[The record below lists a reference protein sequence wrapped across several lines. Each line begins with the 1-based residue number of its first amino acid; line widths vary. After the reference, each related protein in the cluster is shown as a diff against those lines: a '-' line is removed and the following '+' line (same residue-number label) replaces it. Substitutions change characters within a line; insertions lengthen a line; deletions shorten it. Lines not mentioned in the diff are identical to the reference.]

1 MSHANEIA
9 FGSHES
15 PDLEGVKRF
24 HLLRYYLGFS
34 LALITALTLVVAF
47 LLMNTAERVFADR
60 SAADG
65 AQDVGHVAL
74 LFYDAIWVP
83 AVQENPDV
91 ELSDVL
97 QSESLSAFVRRAT
110 FGFDIVSLKV
120 ADPAG
125 NVLWSF
131 EPYGPGAQVQSP
143 DAFADVIEKGT
154 YSSVLIQDDVSVMG
168 DTNPLDIVRVHY
180 PLRDTSLAAP
190 EEGVVIGV
198 LQIDQDVTSEL
209 AANRQQTLF
218 FTVATS
224 FGVGVGLFLLLLIL
238 VLRGDKAIARIHREM
253 LSQNQR
259 LRESQ
264 ELYRAV
270 VENANDG
277 IVIHTGS
284 RKEFVNDAYLT
295 IHGFDNREEAL
306 AESLGNIVLSED
318 RDIVVSTALARQRG
332 EAVPDVYEY
341 RVRRTDG
348 EVRTVQVA
356 GVRIVYQGAPASLAL
371 LRDVTD
377 FKRTEEA
384 LRQSE
389 RRFRTIFEFAPDG
402 IAIADAN
409 GRMISANR
417 TFHDMLGFDYETR
430 EIEGLTYR
438 EITHPDDF
446 EENRELFESMVAGAI
461 DHYEMEKR
469 YLRKDG
475 GLVWTRI
482 SVSRLPDVEE
492 GFRAAAMAEDIS
504 ERRRAEE
511 ARIRSEAQMRA
522 LVAAIPDMMFRI
534 RRDGTYLDFMPGENA
549 SPLVPPTVFIGK
561 NIHEMMPSDV
571 AENGM
576 RLITKALES
585 GESQQQEYQLTVDG
599 ETRDYESR
607 IVVTG
612 EDEVLAVVRDITE
625 SRQNEE
631 KLRETGRLASVGELA
646 AGVAHE
652 INNPLTGVIG
662 FSELIMNM
670 EGLPDQALTDL
681 GRIHSEAQRA
691 AKIVQNLLSFARR
704 HEPEMKMVNLQQVV
718 RNVLELKA
726 HEFRVNNVEVTHE
739 WSADF
744 PKIMADEHQLA
755 QVILN
760 IITNGEQSMSDTRDG
775 GYIRIRGT
783 ANEERVTIEIEDDG
797 PGIPSDNL
805 KKIFD
810 PFFTTKEVG
819 RGTGLG
825 LSICYG
831 LINQHGGVLS
841 VDSTE
846 GEGTTFTIE
855 LPIGQPE
862 PVEVLEDM
870 WVEKV
875 QSEKKHVLVVDDE
888 DDIRD
893 IIGRILQMEG
903 HSVESAA
910 SAEEALTKVQNGA
923 QFDHIF
929 LDMRMPGMDGRQLHR
944 HLAQSYDGLARK
956 VIFITGD
963 TMSSDTQNFIAET
976 GNLFINKPFVSDEI
990 VRVVNGVGPVS
1001 AQTGVAGWVGGANI

>member
-1 MSHANEIA
+1 MSQTNEIA
-9 FGSHES
+9 SGNHEA
-15 PDLEGVKRF
+15 PNLEGVKRF
-24 HLLRYYLGFS
+24 HLLRYYLGVS
-34 LALITALTLVVAF
+34 LVLITVLTVVVAF
-47 LLMNTAERVFADR
+47 LLTNTAERVFADR
-60 SAADG
+60 SAAGG
-65 AQDVGHVAL
+65 AQDVGHIAL

-83 AVQENPDV
+83 AIQENPDV
-91 ELSDVL
+91 KLSDVL

-110 FGFDIVSLKV
+110 FGFDIVSLNV

-131 EPYGPGAQVQSP
+131 EPYGPGTQGYSP
-143 DAFADVIEKGT
+143 EAFAKVVERGT
-154 YSSVLIQDDVSVMG
+154 YSSELIQDDVTVMG
-168 DTNPLDIVRVHY
+168 SENPLDIVRVHY

-190 EEGVVIGV
+190 EEGMVIGV
-198 LQIDQDVTSEL
+198 LQVDKNVTTEL

-218 FTVATS
+218 FTVGTS

-238 VLRGDKAIARIHREM
+238 VLRGDKAIARVHSEM

-259 LRESQ
+259 LGESQ

-306 AESLGNIVLSED
+306 AASLGNIAIPED
-318 RDIVVSTALARQRG
+318 RDFVVGTALARQRG
-332 EAVPDVYEY
+332 EVVPDVYEY

-348 EVRTVQVA
+348 EVRTLQAA
-356 GVRIVYQGAPASLAL
+356 GVRIAYQGAPASLAL

-377 FKRTEEA
+377 FKRAEEA

-402 IAIADAN
+402 IAIADAD

-446 EENRELFESMVAGAI
+446 QKNAELFESMVAGTI
-461 DHYEMEKR
+461 DHYVMEKR
-469 YLRKDG
+469 YLRKDAG
-475 GLVWTRI
+475 IVWVRL
-482 SVSRLPDVEE
+482 SVSRLPDVED
-492 GFRAAAMAEDIS
+492 GFRAAAMVEDIT

-511 ARIRSEAQMRA
+511 ARERSEAHMHA
-522 LVAAIPDMMFRI
+522 LVVAIPDMMFRI
-534 RRDGTYLDFMPGENA
+534 RWDGMFLDFMPGENA

-561 NIHEMMPSDV
+561 NIYDVMPSEV
-571 AENGM
+571 AEDLM
-576 RLITKALES
+576 RLIAKALES
-585 GESQQQEYQLTVDG
+585 GESQRHEYQLTVDG
-599 ETRDYESR
+599 QTRDYESR
-607 IVVTG
+607 IVVTA

-625 SRQNEE
+625 SRQNDK
-631 KLRETGRLASVGELA
+631 KLRETSRLASVGELA

-670 EGLPDQALTDL
+670 KGIPDEARTDL
-681 GRIHSEAQRA
+681 ERIHSEAQRA

-704 HEPEMKMVNLQQVV
+704 HEPEMKMVNLQRVV
-718 RNVLELKA
+718 QNVLELKA

-760 IITNGEQSMSDTRDG
+760 IVTNGEQAMSDTHDG

-783 ANEERVTIEIEDDG
+783 ANEEMVTIEIEDDG
-797 PGIPSDNL
+797 PGIPSNNL
-805 KKIFD
+805 KNIFD

-846 GEGTTFTIE
+846 GEGTTFTIK

-862 PVEVLEDM
+862 PVEALEDL

-875 QSEKKHVLVVDDE
+875 QPERKHVLVVDDE
-888 DDIRD
+888 DHIRD
-893 IIGRILQMEG
+893 IVGRILEIEG

-929 LDMRMPGMDGRQLHR
+929 LDMRMPGMDGREFHK
-944 HLAQSYDGLARK
+944 HLAQSYNGLASK

-963 TMSSDTQNFIAET
+963 TMSPDTHNFIAET
-976 GNLFINKPFVSDEI
+976 GNLYINKPFASDEI
-990 VRVVNGVGPVS
+990 VRVVNSAEPVVAQAGV
-1001 AQTGVAGWVGGANI
+1001 VG